1 MVIHDKP
8 QRRKPNST
16 LLSSQFSQKKNNSQ
30 AASTKQNLL
39 KAKQN
44 QHPPT
49 PNPPTLRCRRHCCNP
64 LFQVR
69 EERMASAKQGA
80 RTTTTRK
87 NGSSAL
93 SASSVTTTTAT
104 SLSKQV
110 AECSVEGASS
120 PVSKVTRMRM
130 RGGYAESSVVV
141 EEEVVEEERSKEN
154 VMVTVRFRPLSPRE
168 IRQGE
173 EIAWYADGETIVRNE
188 YNPSI
193 AYAYGTQLLLFG
205 CINLSIILMAK
216 QIKPTIS
223 LLRILARSVLPL
235 ATFTHHTS
243 QRSQETTLAAF
254 RFRCFQII
262 SRTAREGTGQEEMIS
277 ALNFLHRVFGP
288 TTTTHHVYDVVAQ
301 QVVSGAMEGINGT
314 IFAYG
319 VTSSGK
325 THTMHGDQRSPGIIP
340 LAVKD
345 AFSIIQE
352 TPTREFLLRV
362 SYLEIYNEVVNDLLN
377 PAGQNLRIREDHQ
390 GIFIEGIKEE
400 VVLSP
405 AHALSLIAA
414 GEEHRHVGSTNF
426 NLLSSRSHTI
436 FTLTIESSSC
446 GEDNEGEA
454 VNLSQLH
461 LIDLAGSESS
471 KAETVGVRRKEGAYI
486 NKSLLTLGTVISKL
500 TEGRSTHI
508 PFRNSKLTRLLQS
521 SLSGHGRVSLICTVT
536 PSSSNAEETHNTL
549 KFAHRAKHIEIQAAQ
564 NKIMDEKSLIKK
576 YQNDIRALKEELEQ
590 LRSGIVT
597 APQLKDAGEEDILRL
612 RQKKSRQVLRVHNF
626 MRTNDGQGS
635 IVQSRTSGPH
645 PMSVLASLFI
655 FVLVMCYFR
664 ESHQLEDGQVKLQSR
679 LEQEEEAKEALL
691 ARIQRLTKLILVS
704 SKTTQQ
710 SSRFPHRPGPR
721 RRHSFGEEELAYLPY
736 KRRDLMMD
744 DENADM
750 YISPEGNG
758 ETDDIL
764 KDEKKSRK
772 NGLLSWLKIR
782 KKDGS
787 LGTVASTS
795 DKSSGVRSISSPS
808 TPQGD
813 FQFPNESR
821 NSPSVVVEATAS
833 RERLDDCRHDREAP
847 EDSFSGQGTETP
859 QTSVKSMDQID
870 LLREQ
875 QKILSGE
882 VALHSSFLKR
892 LSEEAAKNPKK
903 ENIQVEMRKLSK
915 EMRRKSEQIAS
926 IEKNIFDS
934 IVVSHR
940 KMDKLEISQTIAD
953 LVGQLNEKSFELEVK
968 CADNRVIQEQLNQK
982 ISECEG
988 LQAEVTTLKQQLSE
1002 ALESRNTSVVP
1013 NHTDNTRPVEYHDTG
1028 GQLLMQ
1034 TQAAMI
1040 EELSQK
1046 VTELT
1051 ETNEQLELRNKK
1063 LAEDSSYAKGLASAA
1078 AVELKALSEEVAKL
1092 MNQKE
1097 TLTSELAALKN
1108 STNHSTNPRKP
1119 TITSNGRRE
1128 SQSRVKRQDQGSAAA
1143 DAKKELAVS
1152 REREAAYE
1160 AALSEK
1166 EQREVELQGKVEKSK
1181 QREAYLENELANMW
1195 VLVAKLKTSHGADD
1209 EISEALKK
1217 RG

>member
-1 MVIHDKP
+1 
-8 QRRKPNST
+8 
-16 LLSSQFSQKKNNSQ
+16 
-30 AASTKQNLL
+30 
-39 KAKQN
+39 
-44 QHPPT
+44 
-49 PNPPTLRCRRHCCNP
+49 
-64 LFQVR
+64 
-69 EERMASAKQGA
+69 MASAKQGA

-87 NGSSAL
+87 NGSSVL

-104 SLSKQV
+104 SSSKQV
-110 AECSVEGASS
+110 AECSVDGASS
-120 PVSKVTRMRM
+120 PVSKVTRTRM
-130 RGGYAESSVVV
+130 RGGYGESAVVV
-141 EEEVVEEERSKEN
+141 EEEERSKEN

-173 EIAWYADGETIVRNE
+173 EIAWYADGETNVRNE
-188 YNPSI
+188 YNPST
-193 AYAYGTQLLLFG
+193 AYAYELGSGYVDFSDLQEIGKSF
-205 CINLSIILMAK
+205 
-216 QIKPTIS
+216 
-223 LLRILARSVLPL
+223 LARYIYLV
-235 ATFTHHTS
+235 
-243 QRSQETTLAAF
+243 QD
-254 RFRCFQII
+254 
-262 SRTAREGTGQEEMIS
+262 
-277 ALNFLHRVFGP
+277 RVFGP
-288 TTTTHHVYDVVAQ
+288 TTTTHHVYDVAAQ
-301 QVVSGAMEGINGT
+301 HVVSGAMEGINGT

-325 THTMHGDQRSPGIIP
+325 THTMHGEQRSPGIIP

-414 GEEHRHVGSTNF
+414 GEGFCFDCPCHPIVAVRVNPSCVCSSLGIF
-426 NLLSSRSHTI
+426 KLSVRANA
-436 FTLTIESSSC
+436 TIESSPC
-446 GEDNEGEA
+446 GEDNKGEA

-486 NKSLLTLGTVISKL
+486 NKSLLTLGTVMSKL

-549 KFAHRAKHIEIQAAQ
+549 KFANRAKHIEIQAAQ

-597 APQLKDAGEEDILRL
+597 APQVKDAGEDDILRL
-612 RQKKSRQVLRVHNF
+612 RQK
-626 MRTNDGQGS
+626 
-635 IVQSRTSGPH
+635 
-645 PMSVLASLFI
+645 
-655 FVLVMCYFR
+655 
-664 ESHQLEDGQVKLQSR
+664 LEDGQVKLQSR
-679 LEQEEEAKEALL
+679 LEQEEEAKAALL

-710 SSRFPHRPGPR
+710 SSRLPHRPGPR

-808 TPQGD
+808 TPQRD
-813 FQFPNESR
+813 FHFPNESR
-821 NSPSVVVEATAS
+821 ISPLVVAEATTS
-833 RERLDDCRHDREAP
+833 REPLDDCRHDREAL

-892 LSEEAAKNPKK
+892 LSGEAAKNPKK
-903 ENIQVEMRKLSK
+903 ESIQVEMRKLSK

-926 IEKNIFDS
+926 IEKNISDS
-934 IVVSHR
+934 IVVSHN
-940 KMDKLEISQTIAD
+940 KMDKLEMSQTIDD

-968 CADNRVIQEQLNQK
+968 CADNRVIQVQLNQK

-1002 ALESRNTSVVP
+1002 ALESRNTCLVP
-1013 NHTDNTRPVEYHDTG
+1013 NQTDNTRPVEYNGMG

-1040 EELSQK
+1040 EELTQK
-1046 VTELT
+1046 VTELS
-1051 ETNEQLELRNKK
+1051 ETKEQLELQNKK

-1078 AVELKALSEEVAKL
+1078 AVELKALSEEVTKL
-1092 MNQKE
+1092 MNQKDR
-1097 TLTSELAALKN
+1097 LTSELAALKN
-1108 STNHSTNPRKP
+1108 LTNQSTNSSKP

-1128 SQSRVKRQDQGSAAA
+1128 SRNRVKHLDQGSAAT

-1166 EQREVELQGKVEKSK
+1166 EQREVELQRKVEESK

-1195 VLVAKLKTSHGADD
+1195 VLVSKLKKSHGADD

-1217 RG
+1217 RGSI